1 MKTRNRDQLRW
12 ESSYC
17 TLAGLQ
23 LEIVVSNTKLR
34 IIHENSVMLWILA
47 YLLYLY
53 EIFQT
58 IDWIECV
65 MCI

>member
-1 MKTRNRDQLRW
+1 MKTRNRDQLCG

-58 IDWIECV
+58 ID
-65 MCI
+65 